1 MYRYKINLSFKG
13 TNYHGWQIQPSGI
26 TVQEVLNKCIST
38 ILRVP
43 INVIGAG
50 RTDAGVH
57 AKMMIAHFDY
67 IDNIL
72 CDSFVQKLN
81 MFLPQDISVL
91 SITQVQESFHAR
103 FSAQERTYKY
113 FVINHKNPFF
123 TDYSILDERSLN
135 YEAMNEAAKYLIGEN
150 DFSSFCKVHTDSN
163 NKVCRITHAEWNPY
177 NDQFMVFTISAN
189 RFLRNMVRAIV
200 GTLFEVGYNKISID
214 DFKKIIDNKNRCLA
228 GSSAPA
234 KGLFLWNIEY

>member
-1 MYRYKINLSFKG
+1 MHRYKINLSFNG
-13 TNYHGWQIQPSGI
+13 TKYHGWQIQPSGI

-81 MFLPQDISVL
+81 KFLPQDISVL